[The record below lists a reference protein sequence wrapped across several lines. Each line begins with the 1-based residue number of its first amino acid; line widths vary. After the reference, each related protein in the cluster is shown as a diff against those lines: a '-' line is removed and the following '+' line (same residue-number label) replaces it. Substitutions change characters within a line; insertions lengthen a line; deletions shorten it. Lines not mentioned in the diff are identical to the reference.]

1 MTHHGCKLSVEGLCV
16 VVRLVEVSIS
26 PLDEVPGLDPK
37 VLGAGV
43 DSLHFAV
50 GEVCRMNVRF
60 RGVTD
65 VESPVEA
72 TRTLVFPQDT
82 SPSLTAVLGRF
93 SILSVAKSLQD
104 KVDAAGC
111 SSPDEIGLLR
121 RRKTVSTLHI
131 VGSCRR
137 GVGIEFGYS
146 VIFIPYLRNPN
157 EIWQCDGI

>member
-93 SILSVAKSLQD
+93 SILSVAESLQD
-104 KVDAAGC
+104 KVDATGRLWDRKLIRPPKRGQIKFPTALE
-111 SSPDEIGLLR
+111 SSCYR
-121 RRKTVSTLHI
+121 RVPL
-131 VGSCRR
+131 
-137 GVGIEFGYS
+137 
-146 VIFIPYLRNPN
+146 
-157 EIWQCDGI
+157 